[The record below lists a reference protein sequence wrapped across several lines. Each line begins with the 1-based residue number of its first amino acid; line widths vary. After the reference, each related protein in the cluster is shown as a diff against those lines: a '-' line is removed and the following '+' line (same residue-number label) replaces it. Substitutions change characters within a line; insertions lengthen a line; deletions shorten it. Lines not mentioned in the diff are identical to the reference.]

1 MTENDGEK
9 SHNGKNHV
17 DDSKKVDDSGTPD
30 GSGTSTMVNYSKSL
44 PDVSKIEV
52 FEGQNF
58 RRWAERVFSLLDV
71 KGVSSAL
78 TAAEPDEAI
87 ADPKLVEG
95 WKQANKVCRYTILST
110 LSNDL
115 FDVYASYK
123 VAKEIWDN
131 MTIKYTAEDATKQK
145 FVVGNYLRW
154 QMVKD
159 KEIKA
164 QINEYHKLL
173 EELKAKK
180 IDLPD
185 VFVAGAL
192 VEKLPSSWNDYKQQL
207 KHKHA
212 RRCPLL
218 ISSNI

>member
-1 MTENDGEK
+1 MTGNDGEK
-9 SHNGKNHV
+9 SDNGKNHV
-17 DDSKKVDDSGTPD
+17 DDSKKVDDSVTPD

-52 FEGQNF
+52 FEGQHF

-71 KGVSSAL
+71 KGVSSTL
-78 TAAEPDEAI
+78 TAAEPDEAKT
-87 ADPKLVEG
+87 DPKLVEG

-145 FVVGNYLRW
+145 FVVGNYL
-154 QMVKD
+154 
-159 KEIKA
+159 
-164 QINEYHKLL
+164 
-173 EELKAKK
+173 
-180 IDLPD
+180 
-185 VFVAGAL
+185 
-192 VEKLPSSWNDYKQQL
+192 
-207 KHKHA
+207 
-212 RRCPLL
+212 
-218 ISSNI
+218 